1 MPKTTKHL
9 AKHKFKPG
17 QSGNPSGRPKMDPKA
32 RVLKELTVQSF
43 RDVIEVVCTGN
54 IGALEAMKD
63 DPNISA
69 LQVGIA
75 ACMAK
80 AMRDGDYPTIEKIAE
95 RIVGKIP
102 DELNLVSKNL
112 NANFNAGLTKEELK
126 EEVKVALAAL
136 NSDV

>member
-1 MPKTTKHL
+1 MER
-9 AKHKFKPG
+9 HKFKPG
-17 QSGNPSGRPKMDPKA
+17 VSGNPSGRPKMDPKE

-43 RDVIEVVCTGN
+43 REVIEVVCTGN
-54 IGALEAMKD
+54 LAALEAMKD

-75 ACMAK
+75 ASLAK
-80 AMRDGDYPTIEKIAE
+80 AMREGDYATIEKIAE

-102 DELNLVSKNL
+102 DELNLTSKNL

-126 EEVKVALAAL
+126 EEVKVALAGL
-136 NSDV
+136 QSDV